1 MNMKLKDRQSFEY
14 TVLAI
19 LEYFVRHESLGPVT
33 KYHVMN
39 RVPGLP
45 TQRQDRV
52 SEIMDLLVLRGW
64 VSLEKQESGSAV
76 YKITAEG
83 KIEYDKWVREFLSFV
98 RILRTGHKRPESPEF

>member
-1 MNMKLKDRQSFEY
+1 MKLGERQSFEV

-45 TQRQDRV
+45 SQRQDRI
-52 SEIMDLLVLRGW
+52 SEILDLLVTRSW
-64 VSLEKQESGSAV
+64 VSLEKQADGSSA

-83 KIEYDKWVREFLSFV
+83 KVEYSKWVQEFLSFV
-98 RILRTGHKRPESPEF
+98 RILRDGRKNNE

>member
-1 MNMKLKDRQSFEY
+1 VNMKTKDRQSFEY

-19 LEYFVRHESLGPVT
+19 LEHFVRHEALGPVT

-39 RVPGLP
+39 RVPGLA

-52 SEIMDLLVLRGW
+52 SEILDLLVQRGW
-64 VSLEKQESGSAV
+64 VSLEKQESGIAV

-83 KIEYDKWVREFLSFV
+83 RVEYDKWIRQFLSFV
-98 RILRTGHKRPESPEF
+98 RILRTGSHREG